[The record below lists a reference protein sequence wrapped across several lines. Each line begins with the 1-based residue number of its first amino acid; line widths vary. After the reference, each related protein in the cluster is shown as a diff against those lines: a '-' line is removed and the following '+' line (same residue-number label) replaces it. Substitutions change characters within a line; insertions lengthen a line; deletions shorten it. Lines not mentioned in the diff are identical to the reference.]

1 MRSPFDR
8 LPASWKVPATV
19 IRGGGRDDWGEL
31 EPEERIDRPKGV
43 LIGKGTTVEANA
55 ASSLVDTTLSL
66 YDGDPSFEYRATD
79 KIEVPEGSRNAG
91 TWAVSGKPFQW
102 PYGSEVPL
110 DRA

>member
-1 MRSPFDR
+1 MGSPFNR

-19 IRGGGRDDWGEL
+19 VRGGGRDDWGEL
-31 EPEERIDRPKGV
+31 QPTEEIARPAV

-55 ASSLVDTTLSL
+55 ASSLVDTSLSL
-66 YDGDPSFEYRATD
+66 YDGDPTFEYQATD
-79 KIEVPEGSRNAG
+79 RIVIPEGYRNAG

-102 PYGSEVPL
+102 PFGSEVPL